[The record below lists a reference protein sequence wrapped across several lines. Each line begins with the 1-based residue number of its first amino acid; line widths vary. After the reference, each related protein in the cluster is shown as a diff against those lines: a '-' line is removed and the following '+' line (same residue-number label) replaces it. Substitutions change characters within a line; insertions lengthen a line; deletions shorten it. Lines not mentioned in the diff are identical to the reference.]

1 MFYWRLLQIDY
12 IKQRSSYESTL
23 TDEQKHEVK
32 QLKREI
38 AANRERNEQRKKVRS
53 LGKPKR
59 AASAFLLYL
68 NDVKANHPRTPPQT
82 YREWQTQCADK
93 WNALDDS
100 EKAKY
105 FDISTKNIA
114 KYR

>member
-1 MFYWRLLQIDY
+1 M
-12 IKQRSSYESTL
+12 
-23 TDEQKHEVK
+23 TDEQKHDVK
-32 QLKREI
+32 QLKRDL
-38 AANRERNEQRKKVRS
+38 AANREKIEFRKKVRN

-68 NDVKANHPRTPPQT
+68 NDQKANLPRTSQT
-82 YREWQTQCADK
+82 YREWQTMCANA
-93 WNALDDS
+93 WNALNDS

-105 FDISTKNIA
+105 FEISKKNIA